1 MNKKITTILLT
12 AFVFLSSFINTT
24 FDVDAA
30 TGGISI
36 TGPNNL
42 QPGETAT
49 YKITLS
55 ASETA
60 FFSYSVNGS
69 NLNLSGQTSNDVLG
83 NGDRKSETV
92 EIRVKAGNEGTGKI
106 TVSGTAATT
115 GASPEE
121 FGISGSKNITIKKA
135 PSYNPSPAN
144 PSPSQPNPSKPST
157 PSTTQQKSPEQ
168 LKAEEEARKKAAE
181 EERKAAEEK
190 KKEELK
196 KTPLFSSFDVMSLS
210 DKRFEEVLE
219 TVATKF
225 NVFEY
230 EYQLPKNIDRFRL
243 DFEKIDASVK
253 LEYEKDHEFK
263 GEEKVIS
270 VPVKATKGDVS
281 QSFTIKIK
289 RDDTPVVKQK
299 VDDKEYVVFDDDAL
313 DGFMKN
319 LGFKRETLKDGN
331 NFYYEKDNVK
341 LQLLVDEEFN
351 GRWYLLNDKNE
362 IVKPV
367 TIMKLDGSL
376 LVVSEAPEEYRKN
389 TINDEKYEK
398 RSIDYDKSY
407 TEVHPKLNVETSYYS
422 WKVDKGEVVF
432 GMDSSGEEGF
442 YFVSSL
448 KDDVYQ
454 MEKAFVGFDKVDG
467 KSQKIAM
474 VSSFAFLGLMSTNLV
489 SYYKKKKRV

>member
-1 MNKKITTILLT
+1 MKRILSLFLGLFLVLT
-12 AFVFLSSFINTT
+12 LFKPTKVS
-24 FDVDAA
+24 AA
-30 TGGISI
+30 SANISGPGSMTVGQSGSISI
-36 TGPNNL
+36 NSNA
-42 QPGETAT
+42 PGGFFQG
-49 YKITLS
+49 TLS
-55 ASETA
+55 VEGS
-60 FFSYSVNGS
+60 SVKVNHS
-69 NLNLSGQTSNDVLG
+69 SQIYVSV
-83 NGDRKSETV
+83 GDQ
-92 EIRVKAGNEGTGKI
+92 EI
-106 TVSGTAATT
+106 
-115 GASPEE
+115 
-121 FGISGSKNITIKKA
+121 SK
-135 PSYNPSPAN
+135 
-144 PSPSQPNPSKPST
+144 SPSTSIGVTAVSPGTSVVNISIRGEDIDGNYFETSKSLTISVSKPAPAKPKPSNPTPSKPVPST
-157 PSTTQQKSPEQ
+157 SNSSKPSTTQQKSPEQ